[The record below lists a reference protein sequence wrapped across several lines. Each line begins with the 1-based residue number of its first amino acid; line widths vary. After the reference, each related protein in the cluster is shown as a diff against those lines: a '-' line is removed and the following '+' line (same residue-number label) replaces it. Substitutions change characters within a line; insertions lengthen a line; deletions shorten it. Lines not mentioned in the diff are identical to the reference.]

1 MNSEDSPLETLFEP
15 FVRGRL
21 RWPDDGALFLRA
33 RAGRPL
39 QEHALPG
46 LVCEQTFKPHAD
58 ALLRAGRQMLT
69 GEEGQYSL
77 VLMLP
82 PRQRDEARALMARAV
97 AATKAGGR
105 IVASV
110 SNTEGA
116 RSSESDLTRIAG
128 VVETM
133 SKNKCRAFWTAP
145 LQGAADPALAEQ
157 WRELDAVR
165 PIGDGRFVSRPGIFA
180 WDRIDPA
187 SALLAAHLPA
197 DLSGRAADLGS
208 GFGFLSAELLARC
221 PGIIALDLYEA
232 EARALDLARRNLAG
246 CETRATLSYHWSD
259 VTAGLPHRYDVI
271 VTNPPFHI
279 HGGTDRPDIGRR
291 FVAAAAESLN
301 PRGRLWLVANRH
313 LPYEGVLRER
323 FGQVRIVAQG
333 GGFKIVEAI
342 KSLRSRSSEPSS

>member
-1 MNSEDSPLETLFEP
+1 MSSQDPPLETLFEP

-21 RWPDDGALFLRA
+21 KWPEDGALFLRA

-39 QEHALPG
+39 QENALPG

-58 ALLRAGRQMLT
+58 ALLRAGRQMLVR
-69 GEEGQYSL
+69 EEAQYSL

-82 PRQRDEARALMARAV
+82 PRQREEARALMARAV
-97 AATKAGGR
+97 AATRAGGR
-105 IVASV
+105 VVASV
-110 SNTEGA
+110 GNTEGA
-116 RSSESDLTRIAG
+116 RSSESDLERIAG
-128 VVETM
+128 PVETM
-133 SKNKCRAFWTAP
+133 SRNKCRVFWTAP
-145 LQGAADPALAEQ
+145 LDGAADPALAEQ

-187 SALLAAHLPA
+187 SALLAEHLPA
-197 DLSGRAADLGS
+197 DLSGRAADLGA

-221 PGIIALDLYEA
+221 QGVTALDLYEA
-232 EARALDLARRNLAG
+232 EARALDLARRNLAD
-246 CETRATLSYHWSD
+246 CEARAALSYRWSD
-259 VTAGLPHRYDVI
+259 VTAGLSERYDVI

-291 FVAAAAESLN
+291 FVAVAADALN

-313 LPYEGVLRER
+313 LPYEGVLRES
-323 FGQVRIVAQG
+323 FGQVRIVAQWS
-333 GGFKIVEAI
+333 GFKIVEAI
-342 KSLRSRSSEPSS
+342 KSPRSRSSEPSR

>member
-145 LQGAADPALAEQ
+145 LQGAADPALAKQ

-208 GFGFLSAELLARC
+208 GFGFLAAELLARC
-221 PGIIALDLYEA
+221 PGITALDLY
-232 EARALDLARRNLAG
+232 
-246 CETRATLSYHWSD
+246 
-259 VTAGLPHRYDVI
+259 
-271 VTNPPFHI
+271 
-279 HGGTDRPDIGRR
+279 
-291 FVAAAAESLN
+291 
-301 PRGRLWLVANRH
+301 
-313 LPYEGVLRER
+313 
-323 FGQVRIVAQG
+323 
-333 GGFKIVEAI
+333 
-342 KSLRSRSSEPSS
+342 